1 MRILFACLAA
11 DGHFNPLTG
20 IAVHLAR
27 SGHDVRWY
35 TGASMADKL
44 ERLGVPLLPFQ
55 RAIEITGEN
64 IPTLFPERARLR
76 GPKLIRFDGEKIM
89 LSNAGAFF
97 EDVRE
102 INEQF
107 AFDLLFCDA
116 AFYGARLVKE
126 ILGKR
131 VLALDP
137 GPEPMEGAPNLPP
150 NFMGL
155 KPAKTVIGR
164 SAYRAMKFG
173 IDRMVNR
180 HLQAAYNQTLR
191 THGVEPITWSVLDEP
206 YRVADVTFL
215 NGVPGLTYPR
225 KHPNPKIVF
234 AGACHP
240 YRDPARPRADL
251 PVQLGQYH
259 HTVLISQ
266 GTVDNVDPNKLMI
279 PALEA
284 LRDSDCLLLVATGG
298 QGSEELR
305 RRYPAPNVVIADW
318 IDFDAVLPH
327 VDVFICNGGSGSLLL
342 SMSHGVPV
350 VGAGIRE
357 GKNDN
362 NAHIDYLGLGIN
374 LGTEKPSPRRIR
386 RAIDTVLREPRFTQ
400 HAARI
405 RLEIQ
410 QYNPHQI
417 VDEALASMP
426 VSP

>member
-1 MRILFACLAA
+1 MKILFASLAA
-11 DGHFNPLTG
+11 DGHFGPLTG
-20 IAVHLAR
+20 IAVHLQQD
-27 SGHDVRWY
+27 GHDVRWY
-35 TGASMADKL
+35 TGASMAGKL
-44 ERLGVPLLPFQ
+44 ERLGVPLLPFR

-64 IPTLFPERARLR
+64 IPTLFPERAGLR

-89 LSNAGAFF
+89 FSNAGAYF

-116 AFYGARLVKE
+116 AFYGARLIKE
-126 ILGKR
+126 ILGKP
-131 VLALDP
+131 VVALDP
-137 GPEPMEGAPNLPP
+137 GPEPLEDAPNLPP
-150 NFMGL
+150 NFVGL
-155 KPAKTVIGR
+155 MPAKTGIGR
-164 SAYRAMKFG
+164 SAHRAMKFG

-180 HLQAAYNQTLR
+180 HLQAGYNETLQ
-191 THGVEPITWSVLDEP
+191 THGVEPITWSVLEET
-206 YRVADVTFL
+206 YRTAEVTFL

-225 KHPNPKIVF
+225 EHPNPKIVF

-240 YRDPARPRADL
+240 YRDPGRPPADL
-251 PVQLGQYH
+251 PAQLGRYR

-266 GTVDNVDPNKLMI
+266 GTIDNVDPNKLMI

-284 LRDSDCLLLVATGG
+284 LQDSDCLLIVATGG
-298 QGSEELR
+298 QRTDELR
-305 RRYPAPNVVIADW
+305 RRYPTPNVVITDW

-362 NAHIDYLGLGIN
+362 NAHIEYLGLGIN
-374 LGTEKPSPRRIR
+374 LRTEKPSPRRIR
-386 RAIDTVLREPRFTQ
+386 RAIDTVLREPRFRDN
-400 HAARI
+400 AARI

-410 QYNPHQI
+410 QYDPHQV
-417 VDEALASMP
+417 VDAQLASLP
-426 VSP
+426 VSR